1 MDEELKTYFRLLED
15 HMVSMEARL
24 SARID
29 SVELGLKGYVDQR
42 CERVETTLL
51 TEFHKWA
58 GPLDMRVKSHSAAIR
73 AMDLE
78 LESLSGRVQKLEN
91 PDQQS

>member
-1 MDEELKTYFRLLED
+1 MEEEFQN
-15 HMVSMEARL
+15 ARV
-24 SARID
+24 D
-29 SVELGLKGYVDQR
+29 GTEVGLKAYIDQR

-58 GPLDMRVKSHSAAIR
+58 GPLDMRVKSHSAALR
-73 AMDLE
+73 VMDIE
-78 LESLSGRVQKLEN
+78 LESLSGRVQKWEK